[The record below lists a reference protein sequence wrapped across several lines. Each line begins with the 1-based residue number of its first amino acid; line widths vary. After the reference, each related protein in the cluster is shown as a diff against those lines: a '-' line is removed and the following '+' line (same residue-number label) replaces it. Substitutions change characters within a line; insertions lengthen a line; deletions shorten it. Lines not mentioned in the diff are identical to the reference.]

1 MKTLLIIAF
10 ASIFSS
16 YCFSQNV
23 STIVKI
29 LDLSVYPAIELDTV
43 SGTPLDTGKISFN
56 MDFKVSNV
64 SDAASVRIL
73 VGTNQNSGDILNQ
86 TSNIVFQ
93 SGQYYISQ
101 NGAITP
107 VNGYSANIRLNLTK
121 QQEAAFNYIELF
133 IVDNQGNETNR
144 LYFNR

>member
-10 ASIFSS
+10 VSTFSS
-16 YCFSQNV
+16 CCFSQNI
-23 STIVKI
+23 SATVKI

-56 MDFKVSNV
+56 MDFKVNNV

-73 VGTNQNSGDILNQ
+73 VGTNQNSGNILNL

-93 SGQYYISQ
+93 SGQYYINQ

-133 IVDNQGNETNR
+133 LVDNQGNETNR

>member
-10 ASIFSS
+10 VCTFSA

-23 STIVKI
+23 SATVKI
-29 LDLSVYPAIELDTV
+29 LDLSVYPAIELDTLT
-43 SGTPLDTGKISFN
+43 GTPLDTSKISFN
-56 MDFKVSNV
+56 MDFKVNNV

-93 SGQYYISQ
+93 SGQYYINQ

-107 VNGYSANIRLNLTK
+107 VNGYSASMRLNLTK

-133 IVDNQGNETNR
+133 LVDNQGNETNK
-144 LYFNR
+144 LYFTR

>member
-1 MKTLLIIAF
+1 MKTL
-10 ASIFSS
+10 SILVLGCLLSACCMAQTPSS
-16 YCFSQNV
+16 
-23 STIVKI
+23 TVKI
-29 LDLSVYPAIELDTV
+29 LDLSVYPAIELDTLT
-43 SGTPLDTGKISFN
+43 GTPLDTGKISFN
-56 MDFKVSNV
+56 MDFKVNNV

-107 VNGYSANIRLNLTK
+107 VNGYSASMRLNLTK

-133 IVDNQGNETNR
+133 LVDNQGNETNK
-144 LYFNR
+144 LYFTR